1 MGNDYKKRRRG
12 VAQALYCALG
22 GAIMGLA
29 VVMYAMSQSNIDQT
43 INLQAAENSYIT
55 AVHVSEEAR
64 LFFAKAMDFVIQLA
78 IEDVSSHGGMTS
90 RAPATGMKTTS
101 SGIRYWTWC
110 TTSGL
115 PSSCD
120 NAGCNPQSI
129 PGEGLAESTRKNMT
143 AAAAGY
149 LADYTTAFEKN
160 ETGHKVNVILQNS
173 RFEIG
178 STILTYSSDLDTKV
192 WTRPPGVNID
202 ASFRTAGVVES
213 SDTVKASQNVRMETA
228 LELALAEAG
237 GLPARSAGYT
247 YSCTQSAKTFT
258 RKCPVKTPK
267 TCYVEK
273 TCCSADAD
281 GKETCEDCSYTK
293 DCSSCLD
300 YTWQTMD
307 AATVTDY
314 DCQVT
319 FTVPESKMSYTLS
332 PGEIKEKEHEFTFAA
347 SYRTWA
353 GSCNTNSP
361 PGTGDCGLT
370 CKYE

>member
-1 MGNDYKKRRRG
+1 MKNNFNKRRG
-12 VAQALYCALG
+12 IAQALYCALG
-22 GAIMGLA
+22 GAIMGL
-29 VVMYAMSQSNIDQT
+29 VVILWAMGQSNIDQT

-78 IEDVSSHGGMTS
+78 IEDVSSHGGLTS
-90 RAPATGMKTTS
+90 KAPATGMKTTS
-101 SGIRYWTWC
+101 SGIRYWKWC

-129 PGEGLAESTRKNMT
+129 PGEDLAESARKNMT

-160 ETGHKVNVILQNS
+160 ETSHKVNVILQNS
-173 RFEIG
+173 RFELG
-178 STILTYSSDLDTKV
+178 STSLTYSSDLDTKV
-192 WTRPPGVNID
+192 WTRPPGVNLD

-213 SDTVKASQNVRMETA
+213 ADTINASQNVRMKTA
-228 LELALAEAG
+228 LEMAIAEAG
-237 GLPARSAGYT
+237 NLPTRNGAYT

-273 TCCSADAD
+273 TCCSTD
-281 GKETCEDCSYTK
+281 GEGNEVCADCSYSE
-293 DCSSCLD
+293 DCSSCSD
-300 YTWQTMD
+300 YTWETRD
-307 AATVTDY
+307 SATVTDY
-314 DCQVT
+314 DCLIT
-319 FTVPESKMSYTLS
+319 FTVPNSKMAYTLS
-332 PGEIKEKEHEFTFAA
+332 PGEITEKDQKFTLAA
-347 SYRTWA
+347 SYRAWS
-353 GSCNTNSP
+353 GSCAIPVGS
-361 PGTGDCGLT
+361 GDCGLA